1 MSFKPTRQSQVNFSS
16 GGGIPNFSGLR
27 PTGVETAA
35 KELRT
40 LSGAYIKQAYDS
52 AAKKSIQAAALAGID
67 VIDPNTGTIRQDM
80 VSKGAE
86 YWNSEAQQKYEA
98 TRDESIAAR
107 MNVKIEALGNRILAT
122 DKFGDDGTQEWKD
135 ANALVQNEISAL
147 RKQVEKYPVAS
158 ANFDVSLEKM
168 NSQVA
173 ATQLKNRFEK
183 QQADEINDLYTTANS
198 AVANI
203 GSLATKL
210 ATVEGG
216 REIIKAAVENF
227 ETVIADLSGHPG
239 ADTNTG
245 GKTRALI
252 AGFQY
257 QLAEGVLKGI
267 LFNNFEE
274 MRDKD
279 SYDVDSI
286 NSEALVMATNLER
299 NPALLAELVGTDSE
313 IGIDLN
319 LVDID
324 KLSQEVRRFGGEL
337 KEQANASKQVLI
349 AENKASIDEW
359 IVTNVNSVDDVK
371 SLEGMTFEQM
381 KSQAFRLDPNSLT
394 QWSTLG
400 TIMKAIDVR
409 INSLKEDEIKSNKIL
424 DREVGDQFAARI
436 AFVKNGST
444 TNEALNA
451 RGLKSVSQELAN
463 ELDAHVAGTKTLPSN
478 VLKDIRT
485 ALASNFNRDI
495 DLDTLEITTF
505 MGLIKSRPGSSE
517 SMNLIKEGNIAL
529 AKMED
534 KYPNANLKIKAK
546 WLEFTGGL
554 EQVQYLQAISTALE
568 KYKQGKPIDDS
579 ESSLPLGSMENI
591 VEINKR
597 YNLGLGDDIERAR
610 KARANLDF
618 QRDTQDQVTAFIA
631 ETPTG
636 GIVTLSRTPTVVKE
650 ELQQLSEQLLEAA
663 KTEDDKIRAKEQ
675 IAQMTDRAGK
685 YEAKWNEAKV
695 IDDKLGA
702 YRDAWKSGIPVQGI
716 ADRAFI
722 EKHAPPPSFD
732 LSDSSTYPL
741 TMQYVSDYGLLPSPM
756 IETLKASLLQ
766 DEESFKATMSV
777 FNSAVAQMVLATG
790 QPKHIVQQKVL
801 AQING
806 TDGTRNNDV
815 RTNSMFQVALTGA
828 FSFDEIK
835 DMATKGTFAS
845 FNSLAKGDVFAA
857 AGIDYKDIED
867 NNDALFQAVMKL
879 TFDQDRSFGLE
890 YWFGGND
897 SANEERFNQWLS
909 SQKDANAAVTLAT
922 NAFSASPNLKYQILS
937 LFRHEVVTAAS
948 SGMFDANALNG
959 AVQRTWNRLS
969 DSVSIE
975 FEKVGTALL
984 APQITNQSLTGAALD
999 VAAIIPKALNMMD
1012 DAVYAPRIVVNPAEN
1027 QLVGT
1032 GLPTDLHPDRREI
1045 LNNMVLRGLAEVP
1058 DSYLNNLGLRRT
1070 NVEEAIQNGYVY
1082 FRRTSPL
1089 GNPNGLD
1096 SYEVVVKTGIG
1107 DGLFDFVDSS
1117 FTTTLFSD
1125 FVPNYRADTVLNE
1138 AYNKAL
1144 ANGVDVKFLGQ
1155 VDSYS
1160 KIFGSYAVREAVK
1173 NEINKP
1179 SLTGGATAPSAITIA
1194 ALNTLADLRGLPRIE
1209 NITSE
1214 QADAAANY
1222 FNLFTVAQ

>member
-16 GGGIPNFSGLR
+16 GGGIPNFNGLR
-27 PTGVETAA
+27 PTGVEAAA
-35 KELRT
+35 KELRS
-40 LSGAYIKQAYDS
+40 LSGTYIKQAYES
-52 AAKKSIQAAALAGID
+52 AAKKSVQAAALAGID

-80 VSKGAE
+80 VNKGAD
-86 YWNSEAQQKYEA
+86 YWNDAAQQKYDA

-107 MNVKIEALGNRILAT
+107 MSVKIDALGNKILAT

-135 ANALVQNEISAL
+135 ANALVQNEITAL
-147 RKQVEKYPVAS
+147 KKQVEKYPVAS
-158 ANFDVSLEKM
+158 ASFDISLEKM

-173 ATQLKNRFEK
+173 ATQLKNRYEK

-203 GSLATKL
+203 GGLATKVGNL
-210 ATVEGG
+210 DGG
-216 REIIKAAVENF
+216 KELIKFAVENF
-227 ETVIADLSGHPG
+227 ETIIADISNHAG

-245 GKTRALI
+245 GKTAALL

-257 QLAEGVLKGI
+257 QLAEGVLKSI
-267 LFNNFEE
+267 LVDNFDK

-279 SYDVDSI
+279 SYDTNSI
-286 NSEALVMATNLER
+286 NSEALVMATNLEK
-299 NPALLAELVGTDSE
+299 NPLLLAELVGNSSE

-319 LVDID
+319 LVDMD

-337 KEQANASKQVLI
+337 KEQAAASKQILV
-349 AENKASIDEW
+349 AENKASVDEW

-371 SLEGMTFEQM
+371 ALESMTFEQM

-400 TIMKAIDVR
+400 TIMKSIDVR
-409 INSLKEDEIKSNKIL
+409 INSLKEDEITSNKIA
-424 DREVGDQFAARI
+424 DREVGDKFAARI
-436 AFVKNGST
+436 AYVKNGST
-444 TNEALNA
+444 SNEALQTQ
-451 RGLKSVSQELAN
+451 GLKSVAQELSDQL
-463 ELDAHVAGTKTLPSN
+463 EDHIAGVIDLPSP
-478 VLKDIRT
+478 VLKDIRG
-485 ALASNFNRDI
+485 ALASNFNRDV
-495 DLDTLEITTF
+495 DLDTLQILGY
-505 MGLIKSRPGSSE
+505 MAIIKSKPGSSE
-517 SMNLIKEGNIAL
+517 SMNLIREGNIAL
-529 AKMED
+529 SNMEE
-534 KYPNANLKIKAK
+534 KYPNANLRIKAK
-546 WLEFTGGL
+546 WMEFTGGL

-579 ESSLPLGSMENI
+579 ESSIPLGNMETI
-591 VEINKR
+591 VEINNR

-650 ELQQLSEQLLEAA
+650 ELEELSVKLLETA
-663 KTEDDKIRAKEQ
+663 KTEDDKIRAKQQ
-675 IAQMTDRAGK
+675 IAEMTDRTGK
-685 YEAKWNEAKV
+685 YETKWNEAKV

-716 ADRAFI
+716 ADRTFI

-777 FNSAVAQMVLATG
+777 FTSAVAQMVLATG

-835 DMATKGTFAS
+835 DMATKGTYGS
-845 FNSLAKGDVFAA
+845 FNSIAKGDVFSA
-857 AGIDYKDIED
+857 AGIDYKEIED

-922 NAFSASPNLKYQILS
+922 NAFSASPNLKYQVLS

-959 AVQRTWNRLS
+959 AIQRTWNRLN

-984 APQITNQSLTGAALD
+984 APQLTNQSLTGVALD
-999 VAAIIPKALNMMD
+999 IAAVVPKALSMMD
-1012 DAVYAPRIVVNPAEN
+1012 DAVYAPRIVINPAEN

-1032 GLPTDLHPDRREI
+1032 GLPTDLHPDRREL
-1045 LNNMVLRGLAEVP
+1045 LNNMVLRGLTEVP
-1058 DSYLNNLGLRRT
+1058 DSYLDALGLRRS
-1070 NVEEAIQNGYVY
+1070 NVEEAIQSGYVY

-1096 SYEVVVKTGIG
+1096 SYEVVVKTGIS

-1125 FVPNYRADTVLNE
+1125 FVPNYRADTVLNQ
-1138 AYNKAL
+1138 AYNKAVT
-1144 ANGVDVKFLGQ
+1144 NGVDVKFLGQ

-1214 QADAAANY
+1214 QADAAADY